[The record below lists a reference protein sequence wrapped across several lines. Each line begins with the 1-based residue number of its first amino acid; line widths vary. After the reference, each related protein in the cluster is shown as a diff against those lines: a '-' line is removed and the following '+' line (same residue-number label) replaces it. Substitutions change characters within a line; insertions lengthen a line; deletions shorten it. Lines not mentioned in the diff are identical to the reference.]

1 LAAPVAKNF
10 NTTLVARLSIP
21 GFLAIFL
28 VAELP
33 QKKNVFVHKNPL
45 ASFQL
50 VLSQR
55 RATGLDVSFVTK
67 QSEFLVCVAL
77 FY

>member
-1 LAAPVAKNF
+1 
-10 NTTLVARLSIP
+10 
-21 GFLAIFL
+21 LAIFL